1 VGAMQTNPDTRDRD
15 PQRWQS
21 RVSFARWRSRLDPVL
36 VDVLPA
42 ILAFVTTVGFVFGE
56 NLGRR
61 GWISLALAH
70 LQAVPLLVRR
80 SRPLPVLAVVV
91 AVAAVQGLAFGV
103 PTLIAVAVALY
114 TVAAHCERRIAIRAG
129 LAAALVLAAPIVV
142 VGSIPGQVAFYAAAW
157 ILGDNLRTRRAYLH
171 ELEARAERLERE
183 REEEARRAVAEE
195 QARIAREFHDV
206 IAHSV
211 AVMVVQASAADD
223 IFETNPARAREAI
236 RAVKT
241 TGRQSLDELRR
252 LLAAVRPEN
261 PGDAPPAPQPTLARL
276 ADLVA
281 QVRATG
287 LAVDLTVAGEPR
299 ELPAGV
305 ELTAYR
311 VVQEALTNTLKHAHA
326 SRAGVTLSYDPTAV
340 RVDVGDDG
348 RGAARGETTAGRG
361 IIGMRERVALF
372 GGEFVAGPMPN
383 GGFRVAAR
391 IPLQPPERP

>member
-1 VGAMQTNPDTRDRD
+1 
-15 PQRWQS
+15 
-21 RVSFARWRSRLDPVL
+21 
-36 VDVLPA
+36 
-42 ILAFVTTVGFVFGE
+42 
-56 NLGRR
+56 
-61 GWISLALAH
+61 
-70 LQAVPLLVRR
+70 
-80 SRPLPVLAVVV
+80 
-91 AVAAVQGLAFGV
+91 
-103 PTLIAVAVALY
+103 
-114 TVAAHCERRIAIRAG
+114 
-129 LAAALVLAAPIVV
+129 
-142 VGSIPGQVAFYAAAW
+142 
-157 ILGDNLRTRRAYLH
+157 
-171 ELEARAERLERE
+171 LERE
-183 REEEARRAVAEE
+183 REEESRRAVAEE

-287 LAVDLTVAGEPR
+287 LAVELTVSGEPR

-311 VVQEALTNTLKHAHA
+311 IVQEALTNTLKHAHA
-326 SRAGVTLSYDPTAV
+326 KSAGVTLTYDPTAV
-340 RVDVGDDG
+340 RVDVRDDG
-348 RGAARGETTAGRG
+348 WGAARGETAAGRG
-361 IIGMRERVALF
+361 IIGMRERVALY
-372 GGEFVAGPMPN
+372 GGEFRAGPSPE
-383 GGFRVAAR
+383 GGFRVTAR
-391 IPLQPPERP
+391 IPLQTPERP